1 LVLSVIEKWSIGNE
15 GRLSMNIVEF
25 HRYVSNFSKEK
36 GFQDTTIEERTI
48 YTMAELGELA
58 EVILKRD
65 TIQDAKREIG
75 LEMFDV
81 IWNVCDLANKLNIDL
96 EKAFKEKMKINKKR
110 EW

>member
-1 LVLSVIEKWSIGNE
+1 
-15 GRLSMNIVEF
+15 MNIVEF
-25 HRYVSNFSKEK
+25 QRYVSNFSKEK

-65 TIQDAKREIG
+65 TIQNAKREIG

-81 IWNVCDLANKLNIDL
+81 IWNVSDLANKLNVDL
-96 EKAFKEKMKINKKR
+96 EKAFEEKMKINKKR

>member
-1 LVLSVIEKWSIGNE
+1 
-15 GRLSMNIVEF
+15 MNIVEF
-25 HRYVSNFSKEK
+25 QRYVSNFSKEK
-36 GFQDTTIEERTI
+36 GFQDTTIEEHTI

>member
-1 LVLSVIEKWSIGNE
+1 
-15 GRLSMNIVEF
+15 MNIVEF
-25 HRYVSNFSKEK
+25 QRYVSNFSKEK
-36 GFQDTTIEERTI
+36 RFQDTTIEERTI

-81 IWNVCDLANKLNIDL
+81 IWNVCDLANKLNVDL
-96 EKAFKEKMKINKKR
+96 EGV
-110 EW
+110 

>member
-1 LVLSVIEKWSIGNE
+1 MYQISVKKK
-15 GRLSMNIVEF
+15 R
-25 HRYVSNFSKEK
+25 
-36 GFQDTTIEERTI
+36 FQDTTIEERTI

-81 IWNVCDLANKLNIDL
+81 IWNVCDLANKLNVDL
-96 EKAFKEKMKINKKR
+96 RRRLKKK
-110 EW
+110 

>member
-1 LVLSVIEKWSIGNE
+1 
-15 GRLSMNIVEF
+15 MEF
-25 HRYVSNFSKEK
+25 QRYVLNFSKEK
-36 GFQDTTIEERTI
+36 GFQDTTIEERKKM

-65 TIQDAKREIG
+65 KIQDSKKREIG

-81 IWNVCDLANKLNIDL
+81 IWNVCDLANKLEIDL
-96 EKAFKEKMKINKKR
+96 EKAFEEKMRINEKR

>member
-1 LVLSVIEKWSIGNE
+1 
-15 GRLSMNIVEF
+15 MNIVEF
-25 HRYVSNFSKEK
+25 QKYVSNFSKEK

-81 IWNVCDLANKLNIDL
+81 IWNVCDLVNKLNIDL

>member
-1 LVLSVIEKWSIGNE
+1 
-15 GRLSMNIVEF
+15 MNIVEF
-25 HRYVSNFSKEK
+25 QRYVSNFSKEK
-36 GFQDTTIEERTI
+36 GFQDTTIEERTM

-65 TIQDAKREIG
+65 KIQDSKREIG

-81 IWNVCDLANKLNIDL
+81 IWNVCDLA
-96 EKAFKEKMKINKKR
+96 KAFEEKMRINKKR